1 MLPRKKKNP
10 PAPTPAQS
18 RPAAPKR
25 KQPVSWVRTPMKTGA
40 PDADA
45 TGLSSPSPLDQG
57 PLIDPLDLF
66 RLHTK
71 RMEEKGVAIPLD
83 PALEHLTAKNH
94 FSDPAIGDGYHLPK
108 INPELLCC
116 FCDELLPASPSARFL
131 KLSSYLQGVSEVKRR
146 VSATNQLAFH
156 LPFPRIA
163 DHCRLHQ
170 AESST
175 IPMGQNRG
183 WPTQIEFSILPSRVR
198 SHRQHLKNV
207 CDRQIPSDFLR
218 DALEAWETHGG
229 RKVQSVSHEYSSFQ
243 IEQPGY
249 YGVQGYKI
257 ILKELQS
264 MFMRSAIQLAQPLDN
279 DFLLRKVLIP
289 EVVMCLIA
297 EDYDLP
303 VLDPRVR
310 SHLEDSRSFGSVVFP
325 DSDDE

>member
-1 MLPRKKKNP
+1 
-10 PAPTPAQS
+10 
-18 RPAAPKR
+18 
-25 KQPVSWVRTPMKTGA
+25 MKTGA

-57 PLIDPLDLF
+57 PLINPLDLF

-94 FSDPAIGDGYHLPK
+94 FSDPAIGDGDHLPK

-156 LPFPRIA
+156 LPSIHLGSFPGLQTTAVCIRQSPVRSQWVKIA
-163 DHCRLHQ
+163 AGQLKSSFQSSQ
-170 AESST
+170 AESDLT
-175 IPMGQNRG
+175 D
-183 WPTQIEFSILPSRVR
+183 SISKMYVIAK
-198 SHRQHLKNV
+198 SHR
-207 CDRQIPSDFLR
+207 IFSG
-218 DALEAWETHGG
+218 THWRPG
-229 RKVQSVSHEYSSFQ
+229 RLMGDGRSKV
-243 IEQPGY
+243 